1 MGYDGSLKFDT
12 SILTDGFNAGVTQLG
27 SIAKTGLA
35 VLSTAVISGV
45 TAFGALTKAALD
57 STASLEQN
65 IGGVETLFG
74 TQGAKSVEE
83 YADLVGKSVDYVAA
97 EYEMLQKAQDQVL
110 KDANEAY
117 KTAGLS
123 ANEYMETVNSIAA
136 SLNQSTASELET
148 AEYANMAVRDM
159 ADNAN
164 KMGSSMESIQNAYQ
178 GFAKQNYT
186 MLDNL
191 KLGYG
196 GTKSEMER
204 LLADAKELTGI
215 EYDIDSL
222 ADVYD
227 AIHVIQE
234 DLGITGTTAKE
245 AATTIEGSMASAKAA
260 FDNFLVNKIS
270 VEDFASAIGTAA
282 GNIARNLGEIIP
294 RLAETVPVAAKAIL
308 KELNTVFQENGAESI
323 FSAGGKLVTDFV
335 TGIAN
340 ETPSIINAGAEL
352 LDSFIVNVGDQTPHL
367 LESGI
372 KIGESL
378 LNGIARVGK
387 SIFTVGSELIQNIV
401 TGLTQNAPQI
411 AEKAGEIVSNLITG
425 IQTYAPNML
434 TSAVDLLAS
443 FATGIAS
450 QLPSLIPQALQMIV
464 TLADAVISNI
474 PTIVNAGISL
484 LKGLVQGIINGLPTL
499 IAEGPRIINDFAD
512 AIYSALGELLKA
524 GLEMIV
530 SLVEGLWNNRGLLL
544 ENAGEIFKAFI
555 NIFTLSK
562 LFSLGKSLISK
573 LISGIKNLGPN
584 TVSAGKGI
592 VETLINGV
600 KSLATHPVTTLKNI
614 GLKALQAVKGIDWLS
629 LGKNIISGI
638 ANGLKNSAGAIVSA
652 AKDAASKALNA
663 AKEFLGIH
671 SPSTVFR
678 DQVGKYMA
686 LGLGNGFTENVP
698 TEEIEDSLDKTIA
711 SANRRIAKTT
721 ASSPSMVGGL
731 VKNTTNN
738 YTDATIDYKK
748 IKKAQ
753 KEALNESN
761 DRPIVLNDRE
771 LNRAMRKQKGGPVLA

>member
-74 TQGAKSVEE
+74 TRGAKSVEE

-352 LDSFIVNVGDQTPHL
+352 LDSFIVNVGDQAPHL

-411 AEKAGEIVSNLITG
+411 AEKAGEIVSNLITS
-425 IQTYAPNML
+425 IQTNAPGML
-434 TSAVDLLAS
+434 SAAVDLFAS
-443 FATGIAS
+443 FVTGIAS
-450 QLPSLIPQALQMIV
+450 QLPALVPQALQMIV

-524 GLEMIV
+524 GLDMIV

-544 ENAGEIFKAFI
+544 QNAGQIFMAFL
-555 NIFTLSK
+555 NIFSLSK
-562 LFSLGKSLISK
+562 LASLGKGLMNN
-573 LISGIKNLGPN
+573 LVGGIKSLAGTVKNSGANILTNLVN
-584 TVSAGKGI
+584 GI
-592 VETLINGV
+592 
-600 KSLATHPVTTLKNI
+600 KSLATHPITTMKNI
-614 GLKALQAVKGIDWLS
+614 LTNAAKAVTGINWS
-629 LGKNIISGI
+629 SIGKNVITGI
-638 ANGLKNSAGAIVSA
+638 ANGLKASAGAIVSA

>member
-352 LDSFIVNVGDQTPHL
+352 LDSFIVNVGDQAPHL

-443 FATGIAS
+443 FAAGIAS
-450 QLPSLIPQALQMIV
+450 QLPSLIPQALQMVV

-484 LKGLVQGIINGLPTL
+484 LVGLVQGIISSLPTL
-499 IAEGPRIINDFAD
+499 ITEGPRIVNEFAD
-512 AIYSALGELLKA
+512 AIYNGVGELLKT
-524 GLEMIV
+524 GLQLIV
-530 SLVEGLWNNRGLLL
+530 SLVEGIWNNRGLLL

-562 LFSLGKSLISK
+562 LLSLGKSLISN

-584 TVSAGKGI
+584 TVSAGKWI

-771 LNRAMRKQKGGPVLA
+771 LNRAMRK